1 MSKVDK
7 LPVGWR
13 TGELFS
19 ENFEYIVPM
28 YQRDFAWGEKEIKTL
43 LTDIELFNAPEYY
56 LGSLVVSKTSSENG
70 KDCFEVIDG
79 QQRLTA
85 LFMTLSIVDSSN
97 KKNSGI
103 SDFNL
108 RRDAPIRY
116 ECRDRTER
124 FFKKIKEIPLA
135 ELIKDDWDL
144 ENKDCGIEVGAIETA
159 FNEIKKYFKINPK
172 SKRVSQECID
182 KIISFNKRLQ
192 KVRILRV
199 EVPEGTNLNRY
210 YERMNT
216 RSEQLEQSDILK
228 SKLMGQ
234 IEAKQGRE
242 FFSKIW
248 NACADMDHYVQMGFI
263 KETRERI
270 FGQEWDKLN
279 VEKLKN
285 ELNNPSGAGKS
296 ENNSDIVSIDEIISK
311 EMKNT
316 VDPKVNVVVDDSRF
330 ESIINFPVFLIHAYK
345 VYVKHHVKCSDETVS
360 EMDPKDLNEAKLVD
374 IFKLSTWNEDFA
386 KRFIKT
392 LLCLRFL
399 FDKFF
404 IKRDFS
410 DKPSKISDEGRWSLL
425 SLHSIDNGKHQSY
438 VNTRD
443 GEDKNS
449 DDDAK
454 NKRCLMIQACLR
466 VSYTAPRSMHWI
478 TCLLDEI
485 YTRYLNA
492 GYNLSSILIDNVTK
506 CCERIAA
513 KAVKNDFLDCRFKKP
528 DGAFSR
534 YRMGVWTPHLVF
546 HFLDYLL
553 WSNPQSELKDTEFD
567 FKFRNSVEH
576 WHPQNLDIHFVGK
589 WNEKE
594 LEDGLDGFGNL
605 GIVTTSANSKLSN
618 LAPSTKATDRKD
630 IIEQGSLKLR
640 LMRDITI
647 KNGWTYQES
656 KKHQDEMIRLLSE
669 SCEKILSVS
678 VH

>member
-85 LFMTLSIVDSSN
+85 LFMTLSIVDSFN

-108 RRDAPIRY
+108 RGDAPIRY

-124 FFKKIKEIPLA
+124 FFKKIKEIPFA
-135 ELIKDDWDL
+135 EFIKDDWDL
-144 ENKDCGIEVGAIETA
+144 ENKDCGIEVGAIENA

-172 SKRVSQECID
+172 SKRVSQECIN

-279 VEKLKN
+279 VEKLEY

-316 VDPKVNVVVDDSRF
+316 VDPKVNVVADDSRF

-345 VYVKHHVKCSDETVS
+345 VYVKHHVKCSDETIS

-374 IFKLSTWNEDFA
+374 IFKLSTWNEDSA
-386 KRFIKT
+386 KRFIKA

-513 KAVKNDFLDCRFKKP
+513 KAVKNDFLDCRFKKS